1 MTQLPTTSLHHPAE
15 SELFDETLSC
25 ELALPAEFQ
34 AAARPAVPAAPKA
47 CCAAWRWSKTAA
59 LTSTTTATKP
69 ACSCS
74 GWKAKLDL
82 AMVLL
87 GRLVRQQ
94 GQELTL
100 RPVRWSRRGIRLQL
114 GPRSGASPGQAGL
127 VRLQPSDWLP
137 DHIDLPV
144 EVLPKPPT
152 AAAATSCGCASS
164 AWAMAWKWPWSAT
177 CSACTAA
184 RWPRHAGRAE
194 TRHHGAGGR
203 ALARPFS

>member
-34 AAARPAVPAAPKA
+34 AGSAAGRTSSAEGLL
-47 CCAAWRWSKTAA
+47 RSLA
-59 LTSTTTATKP
+59 LVEDSRVDEHDDRNE
-69 ACSCS
+69 SS
-74 GWKAKLDL
+74 LLLQRLEAKVDL

-144 EVLPKPPT
+144 EVIAE
-152 AAAATSCGCASS
+152 AADGGGGHYL
-164 AWAMAWKWPWSAT
+164 WLRFQRLGDGLEMAMERHLFRLHRRQVAE
-177 CSACTAA
+177 A
-184 RWPRHAGRAE
+184 RRA
-194 TRHHGAGGR
+194 R
-203 ALARPFS
+203 